1 MNRQQ
6 EATDT
11 LQQAMQRHRAGDLN
25 EAELLYAATLR
36 LQPDNAQAM
45 RLRGALARERGD
57 IGTSRSLLQ
66 HAAQQ
71 APDDPELLSE
81 LALTCMA
88 AGDLPGAAH
97 NLHKCLLLDPGSA
110 RAAANFGAV
119 LQQRGHINAAINSYQ
134 KSLSAEEDIFVR
146 CNLAKALSDKG
157 DFAAA
162 LNICDDT
169 NDIQQPQLLATRGVI
184 LLDQQH
190 YTDARDVLLKATS
203 LAADDMSLVNL
214 ALAQHQT
221 GDVSAAAD
229 TLRQAC
235 ELNPANARAVADL
248 ANCLCAMDDYAAAI
262 TLCESFLQH
271 YPGERLVL
279 GSYALALHNAG
290 RDNDALA
297 LTDCDS
303 LVRVFDCPQPKGIV
317 NIQTMNAMLNDE
329 LHADTS
335 RLLNPISK
343 ATTGGEQTGELDM
356 ERSLAMKA
364 LQEFIQTSISTA
376 ANAFIDQGLGEHPV
390 MTPAQGNQSIR
401 AWGTLLSQGG
411 HQTSHMHPLGWLSGV
426 YYTHLPAD
434 MNNPDPE
441 AGWLEFNTPPERF
454 HQHKPAQTWRY
465 QPAEGRMI
473 LFPSWFWH
481 QTLPFESTDERISI
495 AFDIVPTAALRM
507 L

>member
-1 MNRQQ
+1 VNHQQ
-6 EATDT
+6 AATDT
-11 LQQAMQRHRAGDLN
+11 LQQAMQRHRAGDQN

-36 LQPDNAQAM
+36 LEPDNVQAL

-57 IGTSRSLLQ
+57 IGASRSFLQ

-71 APDDPELLSE
+71 APDDAEVLSE
-81 LALTCMA
+81 IALTCMA

-110 RAAANFGAV
+110 RAAANLGAV
-119 LQQRGHINAAINSYQ
+119 LQQRGHINAAINSYK

-146 CNLAKALSDKG
+146 CNLAKALSDTG
-157 DFAAA
+157 NFAAA
-162 LNICDDT
+162 LDVCDDT
-169 NDIQQPQLLATRGVI
+169 NDTNQPQLLATRGVI
-184 LLDQQH
+184 LLDQQCFA
-190 YTDARDVLLKATS
+190 DARDILLKAT
-203 LAADDMSLVNL
+203 LLVADDMALVNL

-221 GDVSAAAD
+221 GDVMAAVN
-229 TLRQAC
+229 TLRQAS

-248 ANCLCAMDDYAAAI
+248 ANCLCAMGDYAAAI
-262 TLCESFLQH
+262 TTCETFLQH

-290 RDNDALA
+290 RDSAALA
-297 LTDCDS
+297 LTNCDS
-303 LVRVFDCPQPKGIV
+303 LVRVFDCPPPKGIV
-317 NIQTMNAMLNDE
+317 NVQTMNAMLNDE
-329 LHADTS
+329 LRADSS

-343 ATTGGEQTGELDM
+343 STTGGEQTGELEL
-356 ERSLAMKA
+356 ERSLALKA
-364 LQEFIQTSISTA
+364 LQEFIQTSISTT
-376 ANAFIDQGLGEHPV
+376 ANAFIDQGLSEHPV

-411 HQTSHMHPLGWLSGV
+411 RQTSHMHPLGWLSGV
-426 YYTHLPAD
+426 YYSHLPAD
-434 MNNPDPE
+434 MNNSDPE
-441 AGWLEFNTPPERF
+441 AGWLEFNAPPERF